1 MNNLLRGSKLF
12 LKRNAST
19 ILTSVGAVGVVA
31 TSVMAVKATPKA
43 LMLIENAAEEKGE
56 DLTKLEIVQ
65 VAGPAYIPSF
75 ALGVATITC
84 IFSANVLNK
93 RQQAA
98 ITSAYG
104 LLSTSYHEYRDKV
117 KELYGADADSQVK
130 EEIAKDKYDENEVPK
145 SDGKQLFY
153 DDYSGRYFESTM
165 EDVLNAEYY
174 INRDLSLRDYATINE
189 FYEYLNIDPIE
200 SGDELGWSSGM
211 NFDYYW
217 QSWIDFTHCKTIMD
231 DGREC
236 YIISIFGEPTL
247 GWEEY

>member
-1 MNNLLRGSKLF
+1 MF

-19 ILTSVGAVGVVA
+19 ILTSVGGVGVVV

-43 LMLIENAAEEKGE
+43 LALVENAEKEKGE
-56 DLTKLEIVQ
+56 NLTKFEIVQ
-65 VAGPAYIPSF
+65 VAGPAYIPSVMV
-75 ALGVATITC
+75 GVATITC
-84 IFSANVLNK
+84 IFGANVFNK

-104 LLSTSYHEYRDKV
+104 LLSTSYHEYRGKV
-117 KELYGADADSQVK
+117 KELFGADADAQVK

-145 SDGKQLFY
+145 TDGKQLFY

-165 EDVLNAEYY
+165 ENVLNAEYY

-189 FYEYLNIDPIE
+189 FYEYLDIEPIE
-200 SGDELGWSSGM
+200 SGDDLGWSSGM

-217 QSWIDFTHCKTIMD
+217 QSWIDFTHRKTIMD

-247 GWEEY
+247 GWEDY